1 MDNNSALPTP
11 IGSARPEIDNSV
23 AAATNVPIAAAPQQY
38 VAPAQGQ
45 ADALARASSA
55 VEAVVSQTSQNPSAR
70 LVAIADIKATYIKE
84 QFGVDIAR

>member
-11 IGSARPEIDNSV
+11 IGSPQVPVNNPI
-23 AAATNVPIAAAPQQY
+23 TNAPIAAAPQQY
-38 VAPAQGQ
+38 GASAQGQ

-55 VEAVVSQTSQNPSAR
+55 VEAVVAQTSQNPSAR
-70 LVAIADIKATYIKE
+70 LQAIADIKATYIKE

>member
-1 MDNNSALPTP
+1 MDNKSALPTP
-11 IGSARPEIDNSV
+11 IGSPQAPGNSPAADSPV
-23 AAATNVPIAAAPQQY
+23 AITPQQY
-38 VAPAQGQ
+38 GSSVQGQ

-55 VEAVVSQTSQNPSAR
+55 VEAVIAQTSQNPSAR